1 MGTGYTR
8 QSDTEIIDGEVADAS
23 DFNNEFEALE
33 DAFDGT
39 SGHSH
44 DGTTGE
50 GPIITVPGGGTGVA
64 TLTDGGVLLGSGTGV
79 ITATAVLADGEMLV
93 GDGTTDPVLE
103 SGATLRT
110 SVGVGTGDSPQF
122 TGIELGHASD
132 TTIARASAGEIS
144 VEGTQLAK
152 LDGNLQ
158 DLDTLGAASSDGEF
172 AVATGAGA
180 LAWESGATL
189 RTSVGVGTGDSP
201 QFTGIELG
209 HASDTTIAR
218 ASAGEIS
225 VEGTQL
231 AKLDGNLQDLDTL
244 GAASSDGEI
253 AVATGAGALAWE
265 SGATLRTSVGVGT
278 GDSPQLTGIE
288 LGHATDTT
296 IARASAGEIS
306 VEGAQLAKESTV
318 TALAIALG

>member
-1 MGTGYTR
+1 MADIRSWSTTAASNNSSPPDGWPEGQAPSTVNNSARENMRAIKKQWSQGEWF
-8 QSDTEIIDGEVADAS
+8 SHGDDVDTSIIRK
-23 DFNNEFEALE
+23 
-33 DAFDGT
+33 DGT
-39 SGHSH
+39 NISLSGTHTATYH
-44 DGTTGE
+44 VGRRLRARDTAGDLYGTIEAVTFS
-50 GPIITVPGGGTGVA
+50 GGTQV
-64 TLTDGGVLLGSGTGV
+64 TMNWDTGSL
-79 ITATAVLADGEMLV
+79 TATVTAVELALLSKTNPSSPPQL
-93 GDGTTDPVLE
+93 TT
-103 SGATLRT
+103 
-110 SVGVGTGDSPQF
+110 
-122 TGIELGHASD
+122 IELGHASD

-209 HASDTTIAR
+209 HA
-218 ASAGEIS
+218 
-225 VEGTQL
+225 
-231 AKLDGNLQDLDTL
+231 
-244 GAASSDGEI
+244 
-253 AVATGAGALAWE
+253 
-265 SGATLRTSVGVGT
+265 
-278 GDSPQLTGIE
+278 
-288 LGHATDTT
+288 TDTT

-306 VEGAQLAKESTV
+306 VEGAQLAKESTA